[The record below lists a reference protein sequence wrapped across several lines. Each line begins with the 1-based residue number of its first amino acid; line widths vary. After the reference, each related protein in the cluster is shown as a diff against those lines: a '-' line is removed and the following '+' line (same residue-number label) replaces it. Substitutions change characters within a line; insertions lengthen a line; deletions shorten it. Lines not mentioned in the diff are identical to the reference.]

1 MKNLPIS
8 KNRMS
13 GSLYETLYLAREEAK
28 ASCQDFV
35 RTENLLSGLVNC
47 RGTNIIKE
55 FLELYRIDK
64 SEIEQRIELAVPFPD
79 TYRINCKPEFNLR
92 TKEVLNYA
100 ENESKNMNYE
110 KLGTGHLLLGLIK
123 EPQGLAGELLRDNF
137 SLELNSAREFVKEYY
152 QLKKEI

>member
-1 MKNLPIS
+1 
-8 KNRMS
+8 MS
-13 GSLYETLYLAREEAK
+13 GSLCETLSLAREEAK
-28 ASCQDFV
+28 DSCQDFV

-92 TKEVLNYA
+92 TKEV
-100 ENESKNMNYE
+100 S
-110 KLGTGHLLLGLIK
+110 
-123 EPQGLAGELLRDNF
+123 
-137 SLELNSAREFVKEYY
+137 
-152 QLKKEI
+152 